1 MYQIYSEFI
10 FFPFSI
16 LIILCWELFQIW
28 SKNNGKIY
36 VKMCNYWINEVT
48 RYYEIKLLVFSIII
62 NL

>member
-36 VKMCNYWINEVT
+36 VKCV
-48 RYYEIKLLVFSIII
+48 IIE
-62 NL
+62 